1 MSFDAALKVMSRKQ
15 IRSIYEAEGARIA
28 LWTGAISAGKTVA
41 STLAFIMALVRAPM
55 TGLVVITGYTIPTI
69 EKNIIDVLMNPAGP
83 FGPFSQYIHHTRG
96 STTAIMFGRVVHL
109 IGASDVRAEGRLRG
123 STVVLALADE
133 VTLMPEGFFTML
145 LSRLRV
151 PGARLLASSN
161 PDSPM
166 HWLRK
171 NFLLRANE
179 PGMNLKHWHFTID
192 DNPSLEQSYIDAIKA
207 EYVGLWYRRFIEG
220 LWVLAEGAVFDAWDA
235 DLCVVDRLPPIVFA
249 VACGIDYGTT
259 NPFAA
264 EMICLGHDGRL
275 YLTSEYYWDSKAQ
288 RRQLTD
294 YEYAIAVQQWM
305 ANMPVPGASGSELVG
320 VHPKYIVIDPSAA
333 SFRLQM
339 SKIGLSSYAGEN
351 DVMDG
356 LRTVASLIA
365 TRRLLVHRSCKAFI
379 DQAPSYTW
387 DPKAA
392 EKGEDA
398 PIKID
403 DHALDAA
410 RYGIHTT
417 QSVWA
422 SRLCA
427 PTLALTA

>member
-1 MSFDAALKVMSRKQ
+1 MSRKQ
-15 IRSIYEAEGARIA
+15 IRSIFEAESARIA
-28 LWTGAISAGKTVA
+28 LWTGAISAGKTIA

-55 TGLVVITGYTIPTI
+55 TGLIVITGYTIPTI

-83 FGPFSQYIHHTRG
+83 FGPFAPYIHHTRG

-109 IGASDVRAEGRLRG
+109 VGASDLRAEGRLRG

-133 VTLMPEGFFTML
+133 ITLLPEGFFTML

-151 PGARLLASSN
+151 PGARLLGSSN

-179 PGMNLKHWHFTID
+179 PGMNLRHWHFTIE

-207 EYVGLWYRRFIEG
+207 EYTGLFYRRFIEG
-220 LWVLAEGAVFDAWDA
+220 LWVLAEGAIFDSWDA
-235 DLCVVDRLPPIVFA
+235 DVCVVDKVPPIAFA

-264 EMICLGHDGRL
+264 EMVCLGHDGRL
-275 YLTSEYYWDSKAQ
+275 YLTSEYYWDSKVH

-294 YEYAIAVQQWM
+294 LEYSVAVRDWM
-305 ANMPVPGASGSELVG
+305 DTMPMPGTDPAENLVG
-320 VHPKYIVIDPSAA
+320 VRPKFVVVDPSAA
-333 SFRLQM
+333 SFRLQL
-339 SKIGLSSYAGEN
+339 SKDGITPYAGNNE
-351 DVMDG
+351 VMDG
-356 LRTVASLIA
+356 LRTMASLIA

-379 DQAPSYTW
+379 EQAPSYTW

-398 PIKID
+398 PIKLD
-403 DHALDAA
+403 DHALDAG

-417 QSVWA
+417 QSVWQN
-422 SRLCA
+422 RLCA
-427 PTLALTA
+427 PNTALVAA